1 MHPTLIE
8 DILVQRSRR
17 FVNSGHDLVPALE
30 LAKRELLRE
39 AAPSM
44 GPGDLFCFRALLTGA
59 AQRLKDL
66 VEELSPLASALAR
79 PTQS

>member
-44 GPGDLFCFRALLTGA
+44 GPGDLFCFRALLTGP
-59 AQRLKDL
+59 RSGSRTWLR
-66 VEELSPLASALAR
+66 SFRPLL
-79 PTQS
+79 QL